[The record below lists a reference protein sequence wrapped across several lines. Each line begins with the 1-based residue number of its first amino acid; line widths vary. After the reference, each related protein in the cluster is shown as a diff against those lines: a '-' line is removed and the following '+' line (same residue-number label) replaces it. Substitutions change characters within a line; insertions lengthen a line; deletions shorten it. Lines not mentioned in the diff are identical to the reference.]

1 MKTLVVGYNHSRK
14 DKRVMRTVE
23 IFCRLGPVCYQFSGE
38 NSAFSNDFQR
48 NLRDFSLCRDEMP
61 GRGKLIKRIRL
72 DREIL
77 KLVKELDYDLAYF
90 HSFPASQ
97 PIKLFREV
105 KKRGK
110 KLLYDLHEIMPVQ
123 FLPEKYSFLNPVLW
137 RILKAQLSLVDGVI
151 GVSDEAMKM
160 MFEKTGIARPL
171 LIIPNYAATGIQI
184 GRNAKNAEIAVVGGT
199 SRKITING
207 NLLKELKKNFK
218 LISIGTNCD
227 IVDEELPFMNYD
239 LMMDRIS
246 KVKYTLLAF
255 QSRSDPQY
263 PNDIYSLPN
272 KFYDS
277 LAAGTPVIID
287 DRFVSMKKIIEETN
301 TGLILDLSKEPDRD
315 LSLILNAPGSYDSYL
330 ENLGRYYDRF
340 VWDNSKEDCFVD
352 FIATIMN
359 S

>member
-1 MKTLVVGYNHSRK
+1 
-14 DKRVMRTVE
+14 
-23 IFCRLGPVCYQFSGE
+23 
-38 NSAFSNDFQR
+38 
-48 NLRDFSLCRDEMP
+48 
-61 GRGKLIKRIRL
+61 
-72 DREIL
+72 
-77 KLVKELDYDLAYF
+77 
-90 HSFPASQ
+90 
-97 PIKLFREV
+97 
-105 KKRGK
+105 
-110 KLLYDLHEIMPVQ
+110 
-123 FLPEKYSFLNPVLW
+123 
-137 RILKAQLSLVDGVI
+137 
-151 GVSDEAMKM
+151 
-160 MFEKTGIARPL
+160 
-171 LIIPNYAATGIQI
+171 
-184 GRNAKNAEIAVVGGT
+184 
-199 SRKITING
+199 
-207 NLLKELKKNFK
+207 
-218 LISIGTNCD
+218 
-227 IVDEELPFMNYD
+227 MNYD

>member
-1 MKTLVVGYNHSRK
+1 LKTLVVGYDHSWK
-14 DKRVMRTVE
+14 DKRVMRTVK
-23 IFCRLGPVCYQFSGE
+23 IFSKLGKVYYQFSG
-38 NSAFSNDFQR
+38 SNDLSIAQPKGDIQCFP
-48 NLRDFSLCRDEMP
+48 FSRDEMP
-61 GRGKLIKRIRL
+61 GRYRLIKRVRL
-72 DREIL
+72 DQEIL
-77 KLVKELDYDLAYF
+77 RLVQDLDYDLAYF

-97 PIKLFREV
+97 PVKIFREV
-105 KKRGK
+105 KKRGR
-110 KLLYDLHEIMPVQ
+110 KLLYDLHEIMPEQ
-123 FLPEKYSFLNPVLW
+123 FLPERLSFLNPVLW
-137 RILKAQLSLVDGVI
+137 QILKTQLSLVDGVI

-160 MFEKTGIARPL
+160 MFEKTGITKPF
-171 LIIPNYAATGIQI
+171 LIIPNYAVTSIQI
-184 GRNAKNAEIAVVGGT
+184 GRNVKNAEIAIVGGT
-199 SRKITING
+199 SRKITIND

-227 IVDEELPFMNYD
+227 IADKELPFMNYD

-287 DRFVSMKKIIEETN
+287 NRFVSMKKIIEETN
-301 TGLILDLSKEPDRD
+301 TGLILDLSKEPYKD
-315 LSLILNAPGSYDSYL
+315 LSLILNASGSYDSYL
-330 ENLGRYYDRF
+330 KNLGRHYDKF
-340 VWDNSKEDCFVD
+340 VWDNSKEDYFVD

-359 S
+359 N